1 MDTSDIGTS
10 TSGRGRG
17 RRGATTPVQPATP
30 NTVVLGPRDSLIGS
44 LTVEGDVR
52 IEGTLQGDVSATG
65 EVSVQSSGNAHAR
78 IEARDIVIAGQ
89 VEGSAVA
96 RDLVVLA
103 DTATFAGEVRSSRLR
118 VDEGATMNAT
128 VAMSGSG
135 DAPPAR
141 RMEEHDDEATIDVTG
156 SAFEA
161 EAGEGAYAEVSTGA
175 EPDAYSEDRAAEI
188 SAIASGSDSS
198 EG

>member
-10 TSGRGRG
+10 TSSRGRG
-17 RRGATTPVQPATP
+17 RRGAATPSQPETP
-30 NTVVLGPRDSLIGS
+30 NTVVLGPRDTLIGT

-65 EVSVQSSGNAHAR
+65 EVSVHSSGNAHAR
-78 IEARDIVIAGQ
+78 IDARDIVIAGA

-96 RDLVVLA
+96 RDRVVLEE
-103 DTATFAGEVRSSRLR
+103 TATFSGELRSSRLR
-118 VDEGATMNAT
+118 VDEGASMNAT
-128 VAMSGSG
+128 IAMSGSG

-141 RMEEHDDEATIDVTG
+141 RMEEHDDEATVDVTG
-156 SAFEA
+156 SAFGAVPEEA
-161 EAGEGAYAEVSTGA
+161 AYAEVSAGA
-175 EPDAYSEDRAAEI
+175 EPDAYSDDPAAET
-188 SAIASGSDSS
+188 SAIASESS